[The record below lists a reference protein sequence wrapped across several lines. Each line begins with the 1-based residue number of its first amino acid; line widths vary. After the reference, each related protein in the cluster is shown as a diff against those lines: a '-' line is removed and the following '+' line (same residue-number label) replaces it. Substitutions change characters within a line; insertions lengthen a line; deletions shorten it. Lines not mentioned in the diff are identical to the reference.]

1 MNHEV
6 ITADCLQHMRTMP
19 DNAVDCCVTSPPY
32 FNLRNYQHQDQI
44 GAEKDVEEYLG
55 RLTTV
60 FAEVRRILK
69 PTGTCWVNI
78 GDSILKRCQA
88 MIPAR
93 FALAQAA
100 EGWLIL
106 QDIIWH
112 KPNPTPGEY
121 GPRCTPAHEYLFLMA
136 KSLPVYFDHDKIK
149 EPALGGKSRIPVRR
163 STEQEKVIGRG
174 SVCVYPEFR
183 RKHSVWSMQVKRKGI
198 GHSAAFPLTLPT
210 LCIRAGCPP
219 NGLVLDPF
227 TGSGTTGCAAVL
239 ENKRFIGCEL
249 NAEYAEIARARIAHH
264 AAQGVLNLEE
274 AT

>member
-1 MNHEV
+1 MSHEV
-6 ITADCLQHMRTMP
+6 ITADCLDHMRTMA

-32 FNLRNYQHQDQI
+32 FNLRNYQHPDQI

-106 QDIIWH
+106 QDIIWY
-112 KPNPTPGEY
+112 KPNPMPG
-121 GPRCTPAHEYLFLMA
+121 
-136 KSLPVYFDHDKIK
+136 
-149 EPALGGKSRIPVRR
+149 
-163 STEQEKVIGRG
+163 
-174 SVCVYPEFR
+174 
-183 RKHSVWSMQVKRKGI
+183 
-198 GHSAAFPLTLPT
+198 
-210 LCIRAGCPP
+210 AGC
-219 NGLVLDPF
+219 
-227 TGSGTTGCAAVL
+227 
-239 ENKRFIGCEL
+239 
-249 NAEYAEIARARIAHH
+249 
-264 AAQGVLNLEE
+264 
-274 AT
+274 

>member
-1 MNHEV
+1 MTYEV
-6 ITADCLQHMRTMP
+6 HNADCLNHMRTMP

-32 FNLRNYQHQDQI
+32 FNLRNYQHPDQI
-44 GAEKDVEEYLG
+44 GSETDVEEYLG
-55 RLTTV
+55 KLTIV

-106 QDIIWH
+106 QDIIWY
-112 KPNPTPGEY
+112 KPNPTPGAY

-136 KSLPVYFDHDKIK
+136 KSLPVYFDHNQIK
-149 EPALGGKSRIPVRR
+149 EQAIGGRSRIPVRR
-163 STEQEKVIGRG
+163 SAEQTKIIGRG
-174 SVCVYPEFR
+174 SVCVYPKYR
-183 RKHSVWSMQVKRKGI
+183 RKHSVWSIQVKRKQL
-198 GHSAAFPLTLPT
+198 GHSAAFPLALPT
-210 LCIRAGCPP
+210 LCILAGCPSG
-219 NGLVLDPF
+219 GLVFDPF

-239 ENKRFIGCEL
+239 EGKRFVGCEL
-249 NAEYAEIARARIAHH
+249 SAEYADIARARIAHH
-264 AAQGVLNLEE
+264 AAQGVLELEA